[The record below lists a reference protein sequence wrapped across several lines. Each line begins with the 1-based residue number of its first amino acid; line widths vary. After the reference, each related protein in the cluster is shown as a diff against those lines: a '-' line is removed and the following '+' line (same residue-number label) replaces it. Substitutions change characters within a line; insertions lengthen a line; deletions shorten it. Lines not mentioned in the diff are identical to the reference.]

1 MAPPLRLDPQMPRP
15 TPQGEILPCRCGH
28 PLQPEQLLC
37 IDCVEGYLPLAQ
49 EQQRR
54 MLQYAIR
61 YGIEPLTL
69 TQLEAAQAAAI
80 QAMVVLPH
88 TLTPDQDAHLQRMTA
103 LTRRMGQAIA
113 GKRRQLAQ
121 LQRLLNQDQPQ
132 GDEAQGNQDAPALT
146 DDERILRLLRAA
158 LTQLMR
164 PQGGTDD
171 GGGQRV
177 RPMQPGPKPQPPQG
191 QQMPQ
196 APPVKDGVQF

>member
-15 TPQGEILPCRCGH
+15 TPPGEILPCRCGH
-28 PLQPEQLLC
+28 PLAPHELLC
-37 IDCVEGYLPLAQ
+37 VDCEEGYTPLAQ

-88 TLTPDQDAHLQRMTA
+88 TLTPDQEAHLRRMTA
-103 LTRRMGQAIA
+103 LNRRMGQAIA

-121 LQRLLNQDQPQ
+121 LARLLAQDQEPQGEAQDPQ
-132 GDEAQGNQDAPALT
+132 GDALT
-146 DDERILRLLRAA
+146 DDERTLRLLRAA
-158 LTQLMR
+158 LTQLMS
-164 PQGGTDD
+164 QGGTEG

-177 RPMQPGPKPQPPQG
+177 RPMQPGPRPQPPQG
-191 QQMPQ
+191 MQQQPPQ
-196 APPVKDGVQF
+196 AKDTVQF